1 MVEGEMKPKS
11 ISAIILAVLV
21 LVIVIQNTQVVTLQ
35 LFFWQVHMSRIV
47 LILVTLAIG
56 VAIGYIIAKVRKK

>member
-1 MVEGEMKPKS
+1 MKPKS
-11 ISAIILAVLV
+11 IIAIILAVLV
-21 LVIVIQNTQVVTLQ
+21 LVIIIQNTQVISLQ

-47 LILVTLAIG
+47 LILVMLAIG